1 MAHTMA
7 RCLDCQRTF
16 PMVGK
21 MKLHH
26 EQAHAP
32 NTANDQ

>member
-7 RCLDCQRTF
+7 RCLECLRTF
-16 PMVGK
+16 SMVGE
-21 MKLHH
+21 MKRHQ

-32 NTANDQ
+32 NTANGR